1 MWKAKDKFGKI
12 VRSNMS
18 NKELEKFIS
27 KNKGY
32 TFEDHSVNSEFN
44 ILISLVVLSL
54 IALIIIW
61 L

>member
-1 MWKAKDKFGKI
+1 MWTAKDKFGKI

-32 TFEDHSVNSEFN
+32 TFEDESVNSEFN
-44 ILISLVVLSL
+44 IQITLVVLSL

>member
-18 NKELEKFIS
+18 NKELKKFIS

-32 TFEDHSVNSEFN
+32 TFEEELDNEFKLLSV
-44 ILISLVVLSL
+44 LIVLSV

>member
-1 MWKAKDKFGKI
+1 MWTAKDKFGKI
-12 VRSNMS
+12 VRSKMS
-18 NKELEKFIS
+18 EQELKKFIS

-32 TFEDHSVNSEFN
+32 TFENKVDDEFKLLS
-44 ILISLVVLSL
+44 ILIVLSV

>member
-1 MWKAKDKFGKI
+1 MWTAKDKFGKI
-12 VRSNMS
+12 VRSKMS
-18 NKELEKFIS
+18 EQELKKFIS

-32 TFEDHSVNSEFN
+32 TFKKEVDDEFVLLS
-44 ILISLVVLSL
+44 ILIVLSV

>member
-1 MWKAKDKFGKI
+1 MWTAKDKFGKI

-18 NKELEKFIS
+18 DQELKKFIS

-32 TFEDHSVNSEFN
+32 TFENKVDDEFKLLS
-44 ILISLVVLSL
+44 ILIVLSV

>member
-1 MWKAKDKFGKI
+1 MWTAKDKFGKI

-18 NKELEKFIS
+18 DQELKKFIS

-32 TFEDHSVNSEFN
+32 TFKKEVDDEFVLLS
-44 ILISLVVLSL
+44 ILIVLSV

>member
-1 MWKAKDKFGKI
+1 MWTAKDKFGKI
-12 VRSNMS
+12 VRSKMS
-18 NKELEKFIS
+18 DQELKKFIS

-32 TFEDHSVNSEFN
+32 TFENKVDDEFKLLS
-44 ILISLVVLSL
+44 ILIVLSV

>member
-1 MWKAKDKFGKI
+1 MWTAKDKFGKI
-12 VRSNMS
+12 VRSKMS
-18 NKELEKFIS
+18 NKEMQKFIS

-32 TFEDHSVNSEFN
+32 TFRKEKEKDNKIFICLIAFSV
-44 ILISLVVLSL
+44 

>member
-32 TFEDHSVNSEFN
+32 TFEDESVNSGFN